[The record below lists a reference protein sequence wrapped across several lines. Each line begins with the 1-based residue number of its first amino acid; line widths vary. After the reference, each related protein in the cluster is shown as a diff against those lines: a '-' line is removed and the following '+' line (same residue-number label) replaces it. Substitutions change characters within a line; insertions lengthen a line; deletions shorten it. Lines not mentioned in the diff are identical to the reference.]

1 MPAKD
6 LYHET
11 VKVALTKE
19 GWRITKDP
27 LILQLGK
34 RSIYIDIGAEKLI
47 AAERGADK
55 IAVEIKSFV
64 SPSPIRDLEQ
74 AWGQFFMYARTL
86 QRQEPDRL
94 LYLAVTL
101 TTFEALFNEEAG
113 QLLLAEPDFRSIVFD
128 PKKQEIVRWIV

>member
-1 MPAKD
+1 MLAKD

-19 GWRITKDP
+19 GWRITQDP

-34 RSIYIDIGAEKLI
+34 RSIYIDVGAGKLI
-47 AAERGADK
+47 AAERGAEK

-101 TTFEALFNEEAG
+101 ATCEALFNEQAG
-113 QLLLAEPDFRSIVFD
+113 QLLLAEPDFRLIVFD